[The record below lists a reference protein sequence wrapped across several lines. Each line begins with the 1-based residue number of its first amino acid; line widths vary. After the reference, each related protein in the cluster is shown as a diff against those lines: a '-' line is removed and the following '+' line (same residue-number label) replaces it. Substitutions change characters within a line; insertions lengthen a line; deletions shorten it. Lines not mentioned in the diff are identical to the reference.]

1 MKRLPHTIALLLLLL
16 TATSCDSYLINGP
29 LDGMWQLQSIE
40 RHTPDTVIQT
50 AGDLFYSFQRH
61 SVLVG
66 DYINSNELAG
76 HLKEEQYISLFTL
89 TDDSLTMHEFHLYY
103 KREHLP
109 YDTTRLKR
117 FGIYD
122 TPVTFHVEELTSR
135 RLVLCSD
142 SARLTLRKY

>member
-1 MKRLPHTIALLLLLL
+1 MKRHFIHILTLLAIATL
-16 TATSCDSYLINGP
+16 TACDSYLINGP

-40 RHTPDTVIQT
+40 RHTPNTVIQT

-66 DYINSNELAG
+66 DYINPNELAG

-89 TDDSLTMHEFHLYY
+89 ADDSLTMHEFHLYY

-122 TPVTFHVEELTSR
+122 TPVTFHVEELTSQ